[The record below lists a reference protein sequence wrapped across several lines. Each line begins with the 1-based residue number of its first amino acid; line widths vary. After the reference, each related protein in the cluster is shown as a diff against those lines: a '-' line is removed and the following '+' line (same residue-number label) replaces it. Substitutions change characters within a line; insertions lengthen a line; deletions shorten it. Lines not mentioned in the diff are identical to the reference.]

1 MRVSARAAFTVQEAY
16 HSKRPSWSVEAE
28 DNSGESSIQANPNK
42 SKQNCL
48 DFLGFRWP
56 NWGYS
61 MGYAQKNK
69 KLLPS

>member
-42 SKQNCL
+42 SKAKL
-48 DFLGFRWP
+48 LGFPWIPLAELGLLNGLR
-56 NWGYS
+56 
-61 MGYAQKNK
+61 AK
-69 KLLPS
+69 K